1 MQNKTNLDILSSSSE
16 DLSDKEEAQIITNND
31 EFCAINDIQPNIPNN
46 KNEVNNSLKKNN
58 NIISKIHNDKIQ
70 QLKINEPYKISN
82 PIQNMTNNDNIN
94 LYSLLLNG
102 DNSTIPKNKNS
113 KKKLKYKK
121 KIEKK
126 R

>member
-31 EFCAINDIQPNIPNN
+31 EFCAINDIQQNIPKN
-46 KNEVNNSLKKNN
+46 KNELNNSLKKNN

-82 PIQNMTNNDNIN
+82 PIQNMTNTDNIN

-102 DNSTIPKNKNS
+102 DNSTIPKKNS

-121 KIEKK
+121 KKNL
-126 R
+126 